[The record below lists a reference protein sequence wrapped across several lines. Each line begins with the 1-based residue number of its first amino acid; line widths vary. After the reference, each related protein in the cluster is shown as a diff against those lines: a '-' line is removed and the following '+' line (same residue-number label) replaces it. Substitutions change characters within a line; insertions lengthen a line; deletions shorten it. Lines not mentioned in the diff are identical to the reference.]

1 MTFIKVTK
9 QTLDRSIQLAYKLI
23 LKIQRPKRP
32 FISKLKAWGIVDLFQ
47 PTVKLM
53 LHIPPYLQSGFNL
66 CRRVTQGIIHAHKE
80 FSVKI
85 VLKTNYNKD

>member
-1 MTFIKVTK
+1 MIFIKVAK
-9 QTLDRSIQLAYKLI
+9 QILDPAMQLVYKLI

-53 LHIPPYLQSGFNL
+53 LHIPPYLHL
-66 CRRVTQGIIHAHKE
+66 A
-80 FSVKI
+80 
-85 VLKTNYNKD
+85 LD